1 MQTVATGFTGRER
14 RRHFRVVGA
23 WEVRVTAVEPSAAVP
38 EFAARALNIS
48 MSGLLL
54 EADGPADMGTENAVR
69 VEFPCA
75 GGAVP
80 GRVRRFLSYGQE
92 GTQVT
97 RAAIELEE
105 LSSSERAM
113 WTRFLFGEAR
123 RLGQEGA
130 HREFLARRSL

>member
-1 MQTVATGFTGRER
+1 METVATGFTGRER
-14 RRHFRVVGA
+14 RRHFRVVGE
-23 WEVRVTAVEPSAAVP
+23 WQVRVAAVDPSVGVP

-54 EADGPADMGTENAVR
+54 ETEGPADLGVEIAVR
-69 VEFPCA
+69 IEFPGA
-75 GGAVP
+75 GGDVP

-97 RAAIELEE
+97 RAAVELEE
-105 LSSSERAM
+105 LCASGRAM

>member
-1 MQTVATGFTGRER
+1 MQTAATGFTGRER
-14 RRHFRVVGA
+14 RRHFRVVGE
-23 WEVRVTAVEPSAAVP
+23 WQVRVVAGGPSPAVP
-38 EFAARALNIS
+38 EFAARVLNIS
-48 MSGLLL
+48 LSGVLL
-54 EADGPADMGTENAVR
+54 ETDVPAELGMEHAVR
-69 VEFPCA
+69 VEFPHA

-80 GRVRRFLSYGQE
+80 GRVRRFLSYGRE

-97 RAAIELEE
+97 RAAIELDE
-105 LSSSERAM
+105 LSSPERAM